1 MHEYTHLN
9 QPPQGTEENEMKLS
23 AKNGT
28 VPSHLKVAKYKE
40 NNGEFTAEGERSD
53 AEVAEGVLM
62 AEGSRSSHQRR
73 LKSLTKIC
81 VT

>member
-23 AKNGT
+23 AKSGT

-40 NNGEFTAEGERSD
+40 NNGELGK
-53 AEVAEGVLM
+53 EVM
-62 AEGSRSSHQRR
+62 
-73 LKSLTKIC
+73 LKWQKEF
-81 VT
+81 